1 MRRQYVSIFDL
12 QHMHNRCIQVY
23 IHGAMRSHSVRVLR
37 PFLTLVFVLLA
48 LLGGL
53 TEFSRC
59 DSHWLDVVVG
69 FVVGVAMATYLV
81 SISWLIVEI

>member
-1 MRRQYVSIFDL
+1 M
-12 QHMHNRCIQVY
+12 Y

-48 LLGGL
+48 LLGGQA
-53 TEFSRC
+53 EFCRC

-69 FVVGVAMATYLV
+69 FVVGVAMSTYLV
-81 SISWLIVEI
+81 SVA